1 MDDTLK
7 IKVLMIYYNHWGK
20 EEIRARKITRGL
32 DRTLGLLRTRF
43 QTDENTIEIGLK
55 KMFYYLCNEDVHFLW
70 TEFVEIFLQDLGG
83 CFEPLLEDDFYEEE
97 EILFD
102 RKIILEDNLNL
113 SNEDTADLI
122 YANDFSYEDVLSVDA
137 IVALL

>member
-1 MDDTLK
+1 MDDILK
-7 IKVLMIYYNHWGK
+7 IKVLMIYYDHWGK
-20 EEIRARKITRGL
+20 EEITARKIVCGL
-32 DRTLGLLRTRF
+32 NKTIGLLKIRF
-43 QTDENTIEIGLK
+43 QTEENTIENGLK
-55 KMFYYLCNEDVHFLW
+55 KMFYYLCNEEVHFLW

-97 EILFD
+97 EMLFD
-102 RKIILEDNLNL
+102 RKILLEDNLNL

-122 YANDFSYEDVLSVDA
+122 YANDFSYENVLSVDA